1 MKKWLISI
9 VILGGL
15 GYFGYQYT
23 MSYLSDRMM
32 DQVAQEILNPDEVQE
47 LLKNPEIQEAIKK
60 YGGSDALESLQK
72 QAPMTEEKLT
82 RAPSA
87 SPESG
92 AVQPVFSSREEA
104 MKFLLTKFTMAEL
117 MDLAALAQG
126 GLTAEKQA
134 QVKNDLLSR
143 LTPEEFQAL
152 KVFGLIELSR
162 KQ

>member
-9 VILGGL
+9 AILGGL
-15 GYFGYQYT
+15 GYFGYQYA

-32 DQVAQEILNPDEVQE
+32 DQVTQEILTPNEVQQ
-47 LLKNPEIQEAIKK
+47 LLENPVIQEAIKQ
-60 YGGSDALESLQK
+60 YGGSAALENLQK
-72 QAPMTEEKLT
+72 QTPTTEEKGT
-82 RAPSA
+82 TAPSV
-87 SPESG
+87 SPEPG
-92 AVQPVFSSREEA
+92 AAQPVFSSREEA

-134 QVKNDLLSR
+134 QLKDDLLSR